1 MYMNSGYLNNI
12 IDDFQD
18 NSRPLIVGSCGTYH
32 LHTQPAFH
40 TLRPEGRIDYQLLYI
55 AAGKAHFFFEGKE
68 EVVPAGHMVLY
79 RPGEAQNYVYYSADK
94 TEVYWIHFTGN
105 AVEEILAH
113 YEIPATE
120 HIFFTGTSLTYSQL
134 FSEII
139 RELQMGEI
147 GFEELLSMYLKQIF
161 LLIRRQIKA
170 DHTTSSYLLEEVSL
184 ARDYF
189 LKHYPES
196 ISIEDY
202 AASRNMSTCWFIRSF
217 KQITGTTPL
226 QYILSV
232 RIANAQ
238 SLLENTDYNV
248 AEVAS
253 IVGYENSLY
262 FSRIFKKQNGVS
274 PLDYR
279 KMVRGNP

>member
-1 MYMNSGYLNNI
+1 
-12 IDDFQD
+12 
-18 NSRPLIVGSCGTYH
+18 
-32 LHTQPAFH
+32 
-40 TLRPEGRIDYQLLYI
+40 
-55 AAGKAHFFFEGKE
+55 
-68 EVVPAGHMVLY
+68 MVFY
-79 RPGEAQNYVYYSADK
+79 RPGEAQNYVYYGADK

-105 AVEEILAH
+105 AVEETLAH
-113 YEIPATE
+113 YEIPAAE

-134 FSEII
+134 FSQII

-189 LKHYPES
+189 LKHYSEQV
-196 ISIEDY
+196 SIEDY

-248 AEVAS
+248 AEIAS